1 MKYGRYSIFLLV
13 VILFCAV
20 IFILIYGEVKKQ
32 TIEDLNIR
40 QAAHARQAVKG
51 IQDHFRHM
59 TDTLRILSLQTHIIN
74 LDKDGKKMMSDV
86 LRIHSSEIKSV
97 TRMNDRGWIIHAEP
111 YNKQLIGQGISG
123 QEHIR
128 EVMKTHAL
136 VISDVFRSVQGY
148 RSVAVHMPVFRN
160 GIFDGTIAF
169 LISFDVLAKKYL
181 EDIRIG
187 EDGYAWVLSR
197 KGIELFDPVPG
208 VVGKSIFETG
218 KDYPDLMAMAGEMV
232 KGREGVTTYHFNR
245 IRGTAV
251 ESVLKHAVYMPI
263 HIGNTYW
270 SIAVA
275 TPESEVTTL
284 MEGFREKL
292 LMMILLLFAFF
303 AGLTFFLIRAL
314 VIIREQEKRRSVEEE
329 LHLEQRKFLDII
341 EFFPD
346 AVFIVD
352 KDRKIMA
359 WNRAIEIMT
368 GYEKEQMLGRGDY
381 EYAIPFFGIRRP
393 ILIDL
398 VFSDDSDIEKK
409 YSYVT
414 REGDVLIAESDNS
427 LIRGQ
432 RRYLSGKARP
442 LYDGK
447 GKVAG
452 AIETIRD
459 ITDRKLAEQRL
470 HRTNQA
476 LRILSLCNQALV
488 RVSDEKSFLEEVCR
502 ILVQE
507 GEYSFAWIAYYKQ
520 DDKRMI
526 CPVVKFG
533 NEESGLCADE
543 IVSGEVH
550 LDESPSRKVIADG
563 KTCTVQDIHSFAEY
577 PAWREHAAGYGFAS
591 AVSLPLKAHENLF
604 GSLNVYAA
612 RPDVFGE
619 MEIDLLSE
627 LTGDISFGIEI
638 LRTRSAQRQAEEL
651 YRTLANHAQLAVFI
665 IQEGR
670 IRFVNPYV
678 SIYTGYTDAE
688 LVGMESAL
696 LIHPDD
702 RERIRTEAVE
712 LLKGK
717 SSSPYEYRIIDKQG
731 NARWVIEKIH
741 PVEFGGK
748 PAILVNTMDVTERK
762 MTEMELDI
770 YRHHLEDI
778 VRERT
783 AELEVAK
790 ENAETADRLKSAFLA
805 TMSHELRTP
814 LNSIIGFTG
823 ILLQGLA
830 GTLNS
835 EQVKQLGM
843 VKNSATHL
851 LELINDVLD
860 ISKIESGRLE
870 FSPET
875 FDIRKAMEK
884 VMGIVAPH
892 AAKKGLA
899 LSLDIDDN
907 IGVLSG
913 DQRRL
918 EQILINIIN
927 NAVKFTEE
935 GEVHVK
941 CTRERSRFL
950 FSVKDTGIGISP
962 EDMEKIFKPFHQ
974 VDTGLARKHEGTG
987 LGLSISKKLVEMM
1000 GGEIHVESQPGA
1012 GSTFTVI
1019 LRIGNGGDGKA

>member
-1 MKYGRYSIFLLV
+1 MKYGRYSIFLIAV
-13 VILFCAV
+13 AAFCAAV
-20 IFILIYGEVKKQ
+20 FILIYGEAKKQ
-32 TIEDLNIR
+32 TIDDLNNR
-40 QAAHARQAVKG
+40 QFAHARQAVKG

-59 TDTLRILSLQTHIIN
+59 TDTLRILSLQDHIIN
-74 LDKDGKKMMSDV
+74 LDKDGKKMMADV
-86 LRIHSSEIKSV
+86 LRIHSPEIKSV
-97 TRMNDRGWIIHAEP
+97 TRMNERGWIIHAEP

-128 EVMKTHAL
+128 EIMKTHTL
-136 VISDVFRSVQGY
+136 VISDVFRAVQGY

-160 GIFDGTIAF
+160 GVFDGTIAF

-197 KGIELFDPVPG
+197 KGVEIFDPVPG
-208 VVGKSIFETG
+208 AVGRSIFETG
-218 KDYPDLMAMAGEMV
+218 KDFPDLTAMAGEMM

-245 IRGTAV
+245 IRGT
-251 ESVLKHAVYMPI
+251 EKETILKHAVYMPVQ
-263 HIGNTYW
+263 IGNTYW

-275 TPESEVTTL
+275 TPESEVTSL

-292 LMMILLLFAFF
+292 LLMILLLFAFC
-303 AGLTFFLIRAL
+303 AVLTFFLIRAL
-314 VIIREQEKRRSVEEE
+314 VIIREQAKRRSVEEE
-329 LHLEQRKFLDII
+329 LRLEQMKLFDIV

-346 AVFIVD
+346 AVFVVD
-352 KDRKIMA
+352 RDRKITA
-359 WNRAIEIMT
+359 WNQAIEVMT
-368 GYEKEQMLGRGDY
+368 GVKKEQMLGKGDY
-381 EYAIPFFGIRRP
+381 EYAVPFFGVRRP

-398 VFSDDSDIEKK
+398 VFSDDREIEKK
-409 YSYVT
+409 YSYIKRV
-414 REGDVLIAESDNS
+414 GDVLIAESDNS
-427 LIRGQ
+427 LIEGQ
-432 RRYLSGKARP
+432 RRFLSGKARP

-447 GKVAG
+447 GKIAG
-452 AIETIRD
+452 AIESIRD
-459 ITDRKLAEQRL
+459 ITEQKLAEQKLR
-470 HRTNQA
+470 RTNQA
-476 LRILSLCNQALV
+476 LRLLSQCNQALV
-488 RVSDEKSFLEEVCR
+488 RVFDEKSFLEEVCR

-507 GEYSFAWIAYYKQ
+507 GEYSFVWIAYCRQ
-520 DDKRMI
+520 EDKNVI
-526 CPVVKFG
+526 YPVVKFG
-533 NEESGLCADE
+533 NEESGLRADE

-550 LDESPSRKVIADG
+550 LDESPARKAIAEG
-563 KTCTVQDIHSFAEY
+563 QTCTVQDIQNTREY
-577 PAWREHAAGYGFAS
+577 PAWREHAAGHGFAS
-591 AVSLPLKAHENLF
+591 AVALPLKADGNLF
-604 GSLNVYAA
+604 GALNVYAA
-612 RPDVFGE
+612 GPDAFGE
-619 MEIDLLSE
+619 MEIGLLGE

-638 LRTRSAQRQAEEL
+638 LRTRSAQKQAERL
-651 YRTLANHAQLAVFI
+651 YKTLANHAQLAVFVI
-665 IQEGR
+665 REGR

-678 SIYTGYTDAE
+678 SIYTGYADEE
-688 LVGMESAL
+688 LLGMESSS

-702 RERIRTEAVE
+702 RERIRKDAVD
-712 LLKGK
+712 LIKGN

-731 NARWVIEKIH
+731 NARWVIEQIH
-741 PVEFGGK
+741 SVEFEGK
-748 PAILVNTMDVTERK
+748 PALLVNTMDVTERK
-762 MTEMELDI
+762 LSEIELDI
-770 YRHHLEDI
+770 YRHHLEDL

-783 AELEVAK
+783 AELEIAK
-790 ENAETADRLKSAFLA
+790 ENAEVADRTKSAFLA

-830 GTLNS
+830 GPLNG
-835 EQVKQLGM
+835 EQIKQLGM

-870 FSPET
+870 INPEI
-875 FDIRKAMEK
+875 FDIRKTMEK

-899 LSLDIDDN
+899 LSLDIDEN
-907 IGVLSG
+907 IGVLSV

-927 NAVKFTEE
+927 NAVKFTDE

-941 CTRERSRFL
+941 CRRERSRVL
-950 FSVKDTGIGISP
+950 FAVKDTGIGISP

-974 VDTGLARKHEGTG
+974 VDTGLARRHEGTG

-1019 LRIGNGGDGKA
+1019 LRIGNGGDGNA